1 MEVEVNTLEKQNK
14 KDTNANKKAKD
25 KLPFAVFIC
34 PKSNIGETEDYKQVF
49 TDIISD
55 RIKEKY
61 VYKAVIKERRDCYG
75 GYPEYFTAI
84 CTEC

>member
-1 MEVEVNTLEKQNK
+1 MEVDILEESNITK
-14 KDTNANKKAKD
+14 KTKRKKD

-34 PKSNIGETEDYKQVF
+34 PKSNAGDTQDYKQVF

-61 VYKAVIKERRDCYG
+61 E
-75 GYPEYFTAI
+75 
-84 CTEC
+84 

>member
-1 MEVEVNTLEKQNK
+1 MNTLEKQNK
-14 KDTNANKKAKD
+14 IDTNANKKAKD

-55 RIKEKY
+55 RIQEKF
-61 VYKAVIKERRDCYG
+61 K
-75 GYPEYFTAI
+75 
-84 CTEC
+84 

>member
-1 MEVEVNTLEKQNK
+1 MNTLEKVKDNK
-14 KDTNANKKAKD
+14 DKKKKG

-34 PKSNIGETEDYKQVF
+34 PKSDISELDDYKQVF

-61 VYKAVIKERRDCYG
+61 KQRIKNKNSQKVLKK
-75 GYPEYFTAI
+75 F
-84 CTEC
+84 

>member
-1 MEVEVNTLEKQNK
+1 MEVEVNILEK
-14 KDTNANKKAKD
+14 KDINKKAKD

-34 PKSNIGETEDYKQVF
+34 PKASVGDTQDYRQVF

-61 VYKAVIKERRDCYG
+61 K
-75 GYPEYFTAI
+75 
-84 CTEC
+84 